1 MNHTQKWEFFKFK
14 VREVAMRRGKEIK
27 NNNVAKE
34 ISIMNELNTLM
45 KKNNLSEDEE
55 VKLKKLKEELDNA
68 YINMAKGAFIRSRA
82 KWLELGEKN
91 SSYFFALE
99 KRNQKRNNIS
109 ALKIDDNIITNHLD
123 ISKYVGSFY
132 SNIYRSNSNINDCDK
147 FIESVKNFTPI
158 ISEHF
163 KTNCERPI
171 TKLEISEAIQSMKK
185 GKSPCND
192 GLSVEFYL
200 IFWDII
206 VDPLLELFKECLDR
220 KEMSISM
227 KQGVITLIPKP
238 DKDHLLIENWRPI
251 TLLNIDYK
259 MFSLVYAKRLKKGL
273 EEIISETQT
282 GFMANRHISSN
293 IRLVLDLLD
302 YSDNIDNDSL
312 IVFLDFYKAFDTVG
326 HYFLFKALQT
336 FGFGPNFVSTI
347 EMLYRDI
354 DSCVA
359 LYIQTL
365 PKDFQ
370 S

>member
-1 MNHTQKWEFFKFK
+1 
-14 VREVAMRRGKEIK
+14 
-27 NNNVAKE
+27 
-34 ISIMNELNTLM
+34 
-45 KKNNLSEDEE
+45 
-55 VKLKKLKEELDNA
+55 
-68 YINMAKGAFIRSRA
+68 
-82 KWLELGEKN
+82 
-91 SSYFFALE
+91 
-99 KRNQKRNNIS
+99 
-109 ALKIDDNIITNHLD
+109 
-123 ISKYVGSFY
+123 
-132 SNIYRSNSNINDCDK
+132 
-147 FIESVKNFTPI
+147 
-158 ISEHF
+158 
-163 KTNCERPI
+163 
-171 TKLEISEAIQSMKK
+171 MKK

-326 HYFLFKALQT
+326 HYLLFKALQT